1 VFSQITRLD
10 GTGHGACFVRSGSPP
25 ERRLEADLAHPGA
38 MSSDIRHV
46 EANGL
51 RFAYLEEGRGPL
63 VLLLHGFPDTA
74 RSWDHARARIAAR
87 GFRAVS
93 PWLRGYAPTAIPAR
107 DTDIETLGRD
117 ALALIGA
124 LGETSATVV
133 GHDWGAAAA
142 YAAASLEPARV
153 ARLIAIA
160 IPHPAAL
167 RPTPAALWRF
177 RHFIAYKLPGAAKR
191 FARDDFAA
199 LPAIYRRWSP
209 LWNPPADEFAAVR
222 ACFADSASLDAAF
235 GYYRQLRF
243 LPQSFL
249 RKPIEVPT
257 VAFAG
262 LDDPSVSPADYAAA
276 RRMFQAD
283 YAVEEIRGGHF
294 MHREHPDDF
303 AAKLLAHLT

>member
-1 VFSQITRLD
+1 
-10 GTGHGACFVRSGSPP
+10 
-25 ERRLEADLAHPGA
+25 

-46 EANGL
+46 DANGL

-74 RSWDHARARIAAR
+74 HSWDHARPRLAAR

-93 PWLRGYAPTAIPAR
+93 PWMRGYAPTAIPPR
-107 DTDIETLGRD
+107 DPDFETLARD
-117 ALALIGA
+117 ALALIAA
-124 LGETSATVV
+124 LGESSAVIV

-142 YAAASLEPARV
+142 YGAAALEPARV
-153 ARLIAIA
+153 GKLVAIG
-160 IPHPAAL
+160 IPHPATL
-167 RPTPAALWRF
+167 QPSPINLWRA
-177 RHFIAYKLPGAAKR
+177 RHFVLYKLPGAARR
-191 FARDDFAA
+191 FAARDFAA
-199 LPAIYRRWSP
+199 LPAICKRWSP
-209 LWNPPADEFAAVR
+209 LWSPSADELAPVR
-222 ACFADSASLDAAF
+222 AAFSDPASLDAAL
-235 GYYRQLRF
+235 GYYRALRF
-243 LPQSFL
+243 RPPPFL
-249 RKPIEVPT
+249 RTPITVPT